1 MGVRRE
7 GGGEAGVQVRGR
19 RWEGRFTAM
28 PTPETIWPGVLA
40 AVAWLAIAA
49 ALYAYVGY
57 PLLAWLLVRRRP
69 LARATPPAAWP
80 AVSVFIA
87 ARNEARV
94 IRRRLE
100 NLLEQEYPGS
110 LEVLVVSDAS
120 DDGTDRIVQ
129 EMADPRLRLLRQEP
143 QEGKTAGINRLGREA
158 GGEIFV
164 QTDANVF
171 FAPGAVRALVEAL
184 AAAEVG
190 VAIGRVRFTNEDDP
204 LVAAG
209 EGLYWRFENWTKRV
223 EAERG
228 LLAVANGGIYA
239 LRRQLWQPLPPFISG
254 DAAEPL
260 LAAREGYRTVVA
272 EEALAFERAAASHG
286 EEFERKARII
296 AQQVACA
303 RWIGLLRLPPRTAWA
318 YVSHKL
324 LRYLVAPIGLLG
336 LAAGL
341 AAAAAGSVVGAVAAG
356 LLAAP
361 LLAAPLGLL
370 PWPGLLGKVLKLP
383 LYLVIIN
390 LAAAA
395 GLWRGLRGRAQAT
408 WEIPDSTRL

>member
-1 MGVRRE
+1 
-7 GGGEAGVQVRGR
+7 
-19 RWEGRFTAM
+19 M
-28 PTPETIWPGVLA
+28 PTLATIGLGVLA
-40 AVAWLAIAA
+40 ALAWLAIAV

-57 PLLAWLLVRRRP
+57 PLLARWLVRPRP
-69 LARATPPAAWP
+69 LAPPSLPAAWP
-80 AVSVFIA
+80 SVSVFIA

-100 NLLEQEYPGS
+100 NLLAQDYPGAM
-110 LEVLVVSDAS
+110 EVLVVSDAS
-120 DDGTDRIVQ
+120 DDGTDRIVEQ
-129 EMADPRLRLLRQEP
+129 IDDPRLRLLRQQP
-143 QEGKTAGINRLGREA
+143 RGGKTAGINRLGRQA
-158 GGEIFV
+158 TGEIFI

-184 AAAEVG
+184 APPDVG
-190 VAIGRVRFTNEDDP
+190 VADGRVRFTNEDDP

-239 LRRQLWQPLPPFISG
+239 LRRELWQPLPPFISG

-260 LAAREGYRTVVA
+260 LAARQGFRTVIA
-272 EEALAFERAAASHG
+272 EGALAHERAAASHR

-303 RWIGLLRLPPRTAWA
+303 RWIGLLRLPPRIAWA

-324 LRYLVAPIGLLG
+324 LRYLVAPVGLLG

-341 AAAAAGSVVGAVAAG
+341 AAAALGSPSGALAAG

-361 LLAAPLGLL
+361 LLLAPFGLL
-370 PWPGLLGKVLKLP
+370 PWPGLLGKALKVP
-383 LYLVIIN
+383 LYLVTIN

-408 WEIPDSTRL
+408 WEIPDSTRAGS